1 MRKEVR
7 EYQYPVLYSGGLPAV
22 IDAKPVKKPWFNRK
36 IQSIKWSDF
45 FEVERNEMVVFR
57 ITPHSSVT
65 NNTNRKLWRM
75 LHKMY
80 EIYDRKLARLDRNG
94 YKLTY
99 REKDTIWFDVVFR
112 MVDGERKVEFY
123 TATTATWAKKYREL
137 LENKM
142 KVTIEEATVEDLAV
156 PTANTVV
163 QELRYANHD
172 MFSMRTDHS
181 EQTSP
186 IGSVLSA
193 LDDISEEGDFARLSV
208 CNETLDRRMWA
219 KLGDYAHGQLD
230 KGKVPQRARM
240 SAGKAIRTSQG
251 VLAGIMNEANALVN
265 DTFTAISRAFFKGES
280 ASQYELKRIE
290 PPENGVVLDAKYRRT
305 TDEKRTQ
312 PVWKSHVR
320 VAVHTADNKRG
331 KLRRDLVANTITSAF
346 SEIGGDNELKGVRIF
361 FNGKR
366 TRIINELNTLQL
378 SAQTKADP
386 DVNLVSCDEMAKV
399 ALQLPTAV
407 VQQRYEDA
415 LAVNRKVETDIPAVF
430 RKQAGGMIIGHSE
443 FKGAEVPIYLPMK
456 NYDELFRSYVFQGS
470 QGMGKDTAIKNFVVE
485 ACLNH
490 GIGAI
495 IPDAINEPGA
505 RGMADG
511 IRDSLPRDKVID
523 LDLSDVEY
531 PVPMDLTEV
540 VRKLGKNG
548 ANRFAQELIDFFG
561 DVETMGQSRSIL
573 RDFAKASGGSIHEI
587 KLLLES
593 ESHRVNRI
601 AELRKEGND
610 RLADSLDKWTT
621 EYKEDGKVA
630 RDGQKALDGK
640 ASAILY
646 RLDELLGDDTLF
658 NIFAQ
663 EPTEALNFEQWIAE
677 GKVVILRI
685 PNRKLG
691 TLATKTLIHWIT
703 LKTFMTKL
711 LMDDAN
717 KGAFIVFNEPHQYM
731 TPGLERLLQRIVLE
745 GRKWR
750 LGSLYAFHHVGL
762 LPRTFAD
769 DLQASGTNWFLFA
782 NTHKAVYERLSE
794 ELAPTFDV
802 ASAMQTQKYHA
813 ICLLNFGGRR
823 QAPFLMR
830 GLVPLN
836 ERTPQ
841 YDNSFLTR
849 RHSRMYGRHWTEVER
864 MIAAKERGA

>member
-1 MRKEVR
+1 VFNLREEDVNRRKEVR
-7 EYQYPVLYSGGLPAV
+7 EYQYPVLYNGGLPAV
-22 IDAKPVKKPWFNRK
+22 IDAKPVRKPWFNRK
-36 IQSIKWSDF
+36 IKSIKWGDF
-45 FEVERNEMVVFR
+45 FNVERNEMVVFR
-57 ITPHSSVT
+57 ITPHASVT

-80 EIYDRKLARLDRNG
+80 EIYDRKLARLDREG
-94 YKLTY
+94 YKFTY

-112 MVDGERKVEFY
+112 MVNGERKVEFY

-142 KVTIEEATVEDLAV
+142 RVTIEVASVADLQV
-156 PTANTVV
+156 PAENTVV

-172 MFSMRTDHS
+172 IFSMRTDHT

-186 IGSVLSA
+186 VASVLSA
-193 LDDISEEGDFARLSV
+193 LDDISEDGDFARLSV

-219 KLGDYAHGQLD
+219 KVSDYAHGLLD
-230 KGKVPQRARM
+230 KGKTPQRARM
-240 SAGKAIRTSQG
+240 SASKAIRTSQG
-251 VLAGIMNEANALVN
+251 VLAGVINEANALLA
-265 DTFTAISRAFFKGES
+265 DTFTAISRVFFKGES
-280 ASQYELKRIE
+280 TADFKKAQIK
-290 PPENGVVLDAKYRRT
+290 PPSDDVVLDARNRRT
-305 TDEKRTQ
+305 TDEKRLQ
-312 PVWKSHVR
+312 PVWKSHIR
-320 VAVHTADNKRG
+320 VAVHTADDRHG
-331 KLRRDLVANTITSAF
+331 KLRRDLVANTITSAY

-366 TRIINELNTLQL
+366 ARIINELNTLQL

-399 ALQLPTAV
+399 ALQLPTAQI
-407 VQQRYEDA
+407 QQRYEEA
-415 LAVNRKVETDIPAVF
+415 LAVNRKVETDIPSVF
-430 RKQAGGMIIGHSE
+430 RKQTGGMIIGHAE
-443 FKGAEVPIYLPMK
+443 RKGAELPIYLPMN

-561 DVETMGQSRSIL
+561 DVESMGQSRSIL

-587 KLLLES
+587 KLLLEN
-593 ESHRVNRI
+593 E
-601 AELRKEGND
+601 ELRASRVEQLREQGNE
-610 RLADSLDKWTT
+610 RLADSLAKWT
-621 EYKEDGKVA
+621 
-630 RDGQKALDGK
+630 QKALDGK

-731 TPGLERLLQRIVLE
+731 TAGLERLLQRIVLE

-750 LGSLYAFHHVGL
+750 LGSLYAFHHIGL

-802 ASAMQTQKYHA
+802 VSAMQTQKYHA

-830 GLVPLN
+830 GLAPLN
-836 ERTPQ
+836 DRLMQ

-849 RHSRMYGRHWTEVER
+849 RHSRMYGRHWAEVER
-864 MIAAKERGA
+864 MIAEKERGA